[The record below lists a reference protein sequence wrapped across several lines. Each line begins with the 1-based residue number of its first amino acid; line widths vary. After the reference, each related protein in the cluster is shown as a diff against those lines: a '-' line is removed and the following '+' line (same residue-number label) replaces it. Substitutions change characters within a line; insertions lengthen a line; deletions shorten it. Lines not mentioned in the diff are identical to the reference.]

1 VNLAASDK
9 GSATRSASSDAG
21 GSAPLAGIR
30 VLEASLDM
38 AGSVAGMLLGEC
50 GAEVIKLELP
60 EPEPRRDSPAFATWN
75 RGKRS
80 IVIDPN
86 APDAYRA
93 IEALAAA
100 ADVLLYRR
108 AAWPS
113 APWNRTL
120 ERTLCETYP
129 RLVLCCLQGDP
140 TLDAAHEQDI
150 HDDILVQA
158 RLGMMDEIRSRRAGP
173 TFIRLPLPSWGAAY
187 LAFAG
192 VMARLRVREVSGMG
206 GPANTSLT
214 QGALVYLNAMWKVV
228 EFPSDV
234 LLREVELPKRQYP
247 FVFRC
252 RDGRMLQ
259 AFLGFVD
266 VPAVIEAVAD
276 LGLEVPDLCPDTEVE
291 AAAIYQQAFATKT
304 SEEWR
309 DLLQAADC
317 TCEILLHVG
326 EILQDPDAV
335 SVGCAVE
342 IDDLV
347 WGRSRQAAV
356 PFDIGGLR
364 MTQGRRAPAHDE
376 DREAILEDGWRSEPR
391 PVTRDVSRYPERYP
405 LEGIRVLDI
414 GMNLSGP
421 ACAMLMADLG
431 ADVIKVEPPTGD
443 RLRPYELMFLS
454 GNRNKR
460 SLALDLKQSEARVAF
475 ESVVRSADV
484 VISNLR
490 PKKARVLGL
499 DSAHLSTLNP
509 QLVCCDVT
517 SYGPGGPKEDWG
529 ARDPTVGSLSGWALD
544 GGSEELGH
552 IYLRMLVGD
561 IGTALAAVGATMV
574 GLYSR
579 ECTGKGTL
587 IEASLV
593 RTSAMYASEA
603 LLVGDGELV
612 SPPNPVNGLLFG
624 TSPSNRIYETRDNKW
639 IAVSD
644 GAGGQDGRRL
654 LDLFGTAT
662 ESELES
668 RFAEETAAD
677 AISGLR
683 SGGFSA
689 SELLTDGMR
698 TILESEVY
706 REARLVGISKHP
718 EYGTI
723 RQPGSFWEFGD
734 LSTTIDG
741 VAPPRI
747 GQDSFEI
754 MSECAKGLPERREIV
769 FGDQRNESRRP
780 LSRGGAAS

>member
-1 VNLAASDK
+1 V
-9 GSATRSASSDAG
+9 
-21 GSAPLAGIR
+21 
-30 VLEASLDM
+30 
-38 AGSVAGMLLGEC
+38 
-50 GAEVIKLELP
+50 
-60 EPEPRRDSPAFATWN
+60 
-75 RGKRS
+75 
-80 IVIDPN
+80 
-86 APDAYRA
+86 
-93 IEALAAA
+93 
-100 ADVLLYRR
+100 
-108 AAWPS
+108 
-113 APWNRTL
+113 
-120 ERTLCETYP
+120 
-129 RLVLCCLQGDP
+129 
-140 TLDAAHEQDI
+140 QDI
-150 HDDILVQA
+150 HDDLMVQA
-158 RLGMMDEIRSRRAGP
+158 RLGMMREIRSRREGP

-192 VMARLRVREVSGMG
+192 IMARLRVRERSGMG

-234 LLREVELPKRQYP
+234 LVREVELPKRQYP

-252 RDGRMLQ
+252 EDGRMIHV
-259 AFLGFVD
+259 FSGFVD
-266 VPAVIEAVAD
+266 VPEVIEAVAV
-276 LGLEVPDLCPDTEVE
+276 LGLEVPDVSPDTELE
-291 AAAIYQQAFATKT
+291 AAAIYQQAFVTKT

-342 IDDLV
+342 IEDLV

-356 PFDIGGLR
+356 PFDIDGRR
-364 MTQGRRAPAHDE
+364 MTQGRGAPAHDE
-376 DREAILEDGWRSEPR
+376 DREAILEGGWRSEPR
-391 PVTRDVSRYPERYP
+391 PDTGDTSRYPQRYP

-414 GMNLSGP
+414 GMNLSAPG
-421 ACAMLMADLG
+421 AAMLMADLG

-460 SLALDLKQSEARVAF
+460 SLALDLKQYEARVTF

-484 VISNLR
+484 VLSNLR

-499 DSAHLSTLNP
+499 DSQHLSTLNP
-509 QLVCCDVT
+509 QLVYCDVT

-544 GGSEELGH
+544 GGSEECGPV
-552 IYLRMLVGD
+552 YLRFLTGD
-561 IGTALAAVGATMV
+561 LGTALAALGATMV

-579 ECTGKGTL
+579 ECTGKGML
-587 IEASLV
+587 VEVSLV
-593 RTSAMYASEA
+593 RTAAMYASEA
-603 LLVGDGELV
+603 LLAGHGELV
-612 SPPNPVNGLLFG
+612 PPPNPIDRRLFG
-624 TSPSNRIYETRDNKW
+624 TSASNRIYETRDTW

-644 GAGGQDGRRL
+644 GAGGQDSQRL
-654 LDLFGTAT
+654 LDLFGAFT

-668 RFAEETAAD
+668 RFAKETAAD
-677 AISGLR
+677 VISRLL

-689 SELLTDGMR
+689 SELLTNGMR

-706 REARLVGISKHP
+706 RAAGLVGISKHP

-723 RQPGSFWEFGD
+723 RQPGSFWDFGD
-734 LSTTIDG
+734 LSTTVDG
-741 VAPPRI
+741 VAPPPI
-747 GQDSFEI
+747 GQDSSEI
-754 MSECAKGLPERREIV
+754 LGECGVPQT
-769 FGDQRNESRRP
+769 GESMVR
-780 LSRGGAAS
+780 